1 MEKPREKSDQ
11 ELIRAYMDGDESEF
25 ERLLDRH
32 KAKIYATIRL
42 QVKDAHLAEDIF
54 QETFVKVIKMLRS
67 GQYNEEGKFRSW
79 VVRIAQNMILDHFRK
94 KQRSPPVVF
103 EGDGYD
109 IFSTLDVSD
118 ESRES
123 ELRHG
128 QRDVDLRKIVQML
141 PDAQKETLIM
151 HLFCEMSFREIAEI
165 TNVSINTALGRMRY
179 AIRNMRKMI
188 EEHHLVLDVD

>member
-1 MEKPREKSDQ
+1 MEKTREKSDR

-32 KAKIYATIRL
+32 KAKIYRTIRL

-67 GQYNEEGKFRSW
+67 GQYNEEGKFLPW
-79 VVRIAQNMILDHFRK
+79 VVRIARNIVMDHFRRK
-94 KQRSPPVVF
+94 KRSPPLVDG
-103 EGDGYD
+103 EGYD
-109 IFSTLDVSD
+109 IFSILDVSE

-123 ELRHG
+123 EMRHH

-141 PDAQKETLIM
+141 PDEQKEILIM
-151 HLFCEMSFREIAEI
+151 RLFCDMSFREIAEI
-165 TNVSINTALGRMRY
+165 TDVSINTALGRMRY
-179 AIRNMRKMI
+179 AIKNMRKMI
-188 EEHHLVLDVD
+188 EEHHVVLDVD